1 VADECGVI
9 FRVNKG
15 EFALGEGY
23 FAEGEAVSQAAV
35 KENRPE
41 RYAFEPRGNFQFDGK
56 FDKTPLPTMDERR
69 WTTDDRRRPKTAA
82 LYKWREPARF

>member
-1 VADECGVI
+1 VANESGVI
-9 FRVNKG
+9 FGVNAG

-41 RYAFEPRGNFQFDGK
+41 RYAFEPRGNF
-56 FDKTPLPTMDERR
+56 
-69 WTTDDRRRPKTAA
+69 
-82 LYKWREPARF
+82 